1 MPRIQRAEEHL
12 AMPWANG
19 AGVTYQVATFP
30 EDADLRTFAWRI
42 SMADVPEDGPFSA
55 FPGIDRILTVLGPG
69 DLRLFVNE
77 DELLAPRH
85 VPVAFSGD
93 DVVRA
98 ELVSGPIT
106 DLNVMTS
113 RGICAA
119 TVHVEE
125 LREPLLV
132 ETSPDVT
139 RAIVVLTGE
148 ATCDGESLFPR
159 DVLFLADEI
168 QLNGIGSLA
177 MITITKV

>member
-1 MPRIQRAEEHL
+1 
-12 AMPWANG
+12 MPWANG

-30 EDADLRTFAWRI
+30 EDADLTTFAWRI

-77 DELLAPRH
+77 NELLAPLH

-106 DLNVMTS
+106 DLNVMTR
-113 RGICAA
+113 RGTCTAA
-119 TVHVEE
+119 VQVEE
-125 LREPLLV
+125 LSESLV
-132 ETSPDVT
+132 VNTTPDVIQ
-139 RAIVVLTGE
+139 AIVVLTGDV
-148 ATCDGESLFPR
+148 TCDGKSLFPR
-159 DVLFLADEI
+159 DVLFLSDEI
-168 QLNGIGSLA
+168 HLNGIGSFA